1 MPVAAASFTVHWV
14 DAVGL
19 AIVLLFAFLGAR
31 RGLWWQGVRLLGA
44 VATVAAARALSPR
57 MAPSVA
63 EWFGGIELAV
73 AEGLVWTLVV
83 AVGLVGV
90 ALVGRM
96 GREAIEAAE
105 FTTLDRVGGI
115 FAGIATA
122 LVVHASLVI
131 GMALVAG
138 DGFVERHIRGTTSQ
152 GVIASLSRAMPG
164 FVEAH
169 AADRLRD

>member
-44 VATVAAARALSPR
+44 VATVAAARALAPR

-63 EWFGGIELAV
+63 EWFGGIEPAV

-115 FAGIATA
+115 CAGIATA
-122 LVVHASLVI
+122 LVLHTSLLI

-138 DGFVERHIRGTTSQ
+138 EGFAERHIHGTTSQ
-152 GVIASLSRAMPG
+152 DVLAGLSRAIPG

-169 AADRLRD
+169 AADRLGD